1 MMRGRGQRGKG
12 ARRRGESGFLM
23 LEVLLALVLVGI
35 GLLGIIE
42 ALNRC
47 LAAARS
53 VQNYSIAANL
63 LANKAYEFR
72 VERPSDYLD
81 QEGRFDDY
89 PGFTWQ
95 RTFEATDTE
104 GLFVQTITVYWW
116 ERSQLVNDS
125 VVEYRYLPRKQR

>member
-1 MMRGRGQRGKG
+1 LPKRSEG
-12 ARRRGESGFLM
+12 GFLL
-23 LEVLLALVLVGI
+23 LEVLFAVVLVAV
-35 GLLGIIE
+35 GLYATIE
-42 ALNRC
+42 SLNRC
-47 LAAARS
+47 LVAARS

-95 RTFEATDTE
+95 RTLEATDTE

-116 ERSQLVNDS
+116 ERSQLASDS